1 MAKVPKEFL
10 IRMEGY
16 VAALRFAKQYGID
29 ALEKDIKVRGFLNI
43 PVQIPKKEK
52 DWFLLQIS
60 ENLTQTMS
68 AVMLY
73 VLYDMLGFRK
83 KRLQRIKQRFDEVT
97 QSVFDFDYMGNH
109 YVKLEDYA
117 IELNE
122 TCKLGLDIE
131 RIAACQDTCRH
142 EKENIG
148 MARIDDLIINLKEA
162 GYEDAAMWLESRIA

>member
-83 KRLQRIKQRFDEVT
+83 TRLQRIKKRFDEIT

-122 TCKLGLDIE
+122 TCNLGLDIE